1 MGWERVCRVGE
12 LEPGEAVRVDAD
24 PPVAVFNVAGEF
36 FATSDTCSH
45 AKSSLSD
52 GYLED
57 DQVECTWHYA
67 RFCVRTG
74 KALSLP
80 ATEDLRTYQV
90 KVEGGDIFVR
100 I

>member
-1 MGWERVCRVGE
+1 MGWERVCRAGE

-52 GYLED
+52 GYLEE